1 MTLLPCKA
9 FGQTGETCTAISMG
23 CGFPIGFAGFDRSVT
38 TVRRAFELGVRYFDT
53 SAEAHDYVQAAVV
66 DEAHP
71 NF

>member
-1 MTLLPCKA
+1 MLKYRIE
-9 FGQTGETCTAISMG
+9 ETK
-23 CGFPIGFAGFDRSVT
+23 GFTKTVGNYVVKRAGKV
-38 TVRRAFELGVRYFDT
+38 VRYFDT